1 MFSYYAFL
9 TIFNFTI
16 KDLCLKFADEL
27 TVPKKRESME
37 MLILV
42 PKITNRLYY
51 IFELLLKEELG
62 INIKFTVDSNVYLA
76 HEGFKFHYGK
86 YPLEEEPALFQQ
98 AANLLFERDI
108 AEQNIK
114 ICNYNDSKAIYP
126 VFNDKSL
133 FPFDI
138 FSASFYIISRYEEYL
153 PHVSDQYNRFQ
164 PKDSILHK
172 MELME
177 KPIINIW
184 AKILGEHL
192 MSFYPELKLKKKTF
206 KFIPTYD
213 IDAAWAYKNKGLF
226 RTAAAFARD
235 FLRFDKKEIKTR
247 WDVLRNK
254 GIDPFYTFEYQIELQ
269 KELKIKPLYFILCGN
284 YDTNDKNISIRNKEF
299 QKLIKHLGDYAYVGI
314 HPSFSSYLKKNV
326 IKEEISR
333 LSEVLNREV
342 TMSRQHFLRLSLPS
356 SYQILIELDITDD
369 YTMGYASQAGFR
381 AGYADTF
388 QFFDLE
394 NDMKTKLNIHPF
406 ALMDGTMRDYLDLD
420 VHESYEKAK
429 KLIDE
434 VKNVNGTFIL
444 LWHNETLS
452 GEKRWEGWI
461 TLYRKILDYVLN

>member
-1 MFSYYAFL
+1 
-9 TIFNFTI
+9 
-16 KDLCLKFADEL
+16 
-27 TVPKKRESME
+27 ME

-42 PKITNRLYY
+42 PKITNRLLY

-62 INIKFTVDSNVYLA
+62 IDFRFTTEVDEFLSYQGMKL
-76 HEGFKFHYGK
+76 HYGNA
-86 YPLEEEPALFQQ
+86 PLNEEPAMFQQ
-98 AANLLFERDI
+98 AVKLLFERDI
-108 AEQNIK
+108 YDQEIK
-114 ICNYNDSKAIYP
+114 VCSFNDTNAIYP
-126 VFNDKSL
+126 VFNDNSL

-138 FSASFYIISRYEEYL
+138 FAASFYIISRYEEYL
-153 PHVSDQYNRFQ
+153 PHVSDQYSRFQ
-164 PKDSILHK
+164 PQDSILYK
-172 MELME
+172 MEVIE

-184 AKILGEHL
+184 AIELGKAL
-192 MSFYPELKLKKKTF
+192 NARYPEVQLKKKAF
-206 KFIPTYD
+206 KFVPTYD
-213 IDAAWAYKNKGLF
+213 IDAAWAYKNKGFF
-226 RTAAAFARD
+226 RTTAAFLKD
-235 FLRFDKKEIKTR
+235 ILFFDKSEIKER
-247 WDVLRNK
+247 WDVLRDK
-254 GIDPFYTFEYQIELQ
+254 RIDPFDTFDYQIELQ
-269 KELKIKPLYFILCGN
+269 KELKLKPLYFILCGDYN
-284 YDTNDKNISIRNKEF
+284 TNDKNISIRNKEF
-299 QKLIKHLGDYAYVGI
+299 QNLIKRLGDYALVGI
-314 HPSFSSYLKKNV
+314 HPSFSSYLKKDMV
-326 IKEEISR
+326 KEEINR

-356 SYQILIELDITDD
+356 TYQILIELDVTDD
-369 YTMGYASQAGFR
+369 YSMGYALQAGFR

-461 TLYRKILDYVLN
+461 TLYRKILDYILN